1 MKKNKLIFA
10 LLSALM
16 GLFALQS
23 CTKDN
28 TTYKVYNSFTTPTAT
43 APLESAHVSITGT
56 TVDLKW
62 VSSDKD
68 GDAVKCDVYFGTT
81 DKPGLYK
88 TGLTTLSL
96 TVPVVEGGAY
106 YWYVVMTDANN
117 IKTTSPLWDFT
128 VAVNYTI
135 TNFVGLYDCNEPGY
149 KHYDVHFTKVDNNTV
164 SNDNFWDSG
173 WAVNYVFDSY
183 GKVTLT
189 PVSYVGGTVTYDITG
204 DGTFNPATNGVIV
217 HYVVKNHATG
227 AVADDNTHTFV
238 KK

>member
-10 LLSALM
+10 LLSALF
-16 GLFALQS
+16 GFFALQS

-28 TTYKVYNSFTTPTAT
+28 TTFKVYHSFSTPMVT
-43 APLESAHVSITGT
+43 APLNGAHVSITGT

-62 VSSDKD
+62 VSTNTD
-68 GDAVKCDVYFGTT
+68 GAAIKGDVYFGTT
-81 DKPGLYK
+81 EAPALYK
-88 TGLTTLSL
+88 TGLTVLTLN
-96 TVPVVEGGAY
+96 VPVVQGAVY

-117 IKTTSPLWDFT
+117 VKTTSPIWNFS

-149 KHYDVHFTKVDNNTV
+149 KHYDCNFTKVDNNTV
-164 SNDNFWDSG
+164 KNDNFWDSG

-189 PVSYVGGTVTYDITG
+189 PVTYVSGTTTYDITG
-204 DGTFNPATNGVIV
+204 SGTFNPLTNGVIV
-217 HYVVKNHATG
+217 NYVVTDHATG
-227 AVADDNTHTFV
+227 KPADTNTHTFV